1 MSDNQFVISLLK
13 MPPWGVYMLGG
24 GRHFWGMMT
33 SLYPQL
39 FAVDNID
46 APRQHFGII
55 R

>member
-1 MSDNQFVISLLK
+1 MSDNQSVISFLK
-13 MPPWGVYMLGG
+13 MPPWGVRMLGG
-24 GRHFWGMMT
+24 GICFFGVMT